1 MGKGRG
7 RRIWNRSKIIR
18 MRKLLMILVGIT
30 MMSGCDSENAW
41 DCFQS
46 SGDIVQQEF
55 DLEQFNKI
63 IIWNRVQLFV
73 NYGPE
78 QKVVIESG
86 ENLFNEV
93 LVRVEDS
100 ILKVS
105 DRNSCNYSREYGITK
120 VFVTT
125 GVDSLEIRNSSGL
138 PVVGQGEI
146 NFKKLTL
153 VSEDREQEG
162 EFHIDGDFIFENLN
176 VTQLVVSANGL
187 SKFYLKGKTN
197 SANLGLFDG
206 DARIE
211 AADLEIK
218 FLYLFHRS
226 TNKMIVNPINL
237 IQGQIVGLGDVISLN
252 HPPIVNVE
260 ELFTGK
266 LIFQ

>member
-1 MGKGRG
+1 MK
-7 RRIWNRSKIIR
+7 KIIV
-18 MRKLLMILVGIT
+18 ILVGIT
-30 MMSGCDSENAW
+30 MMSGCNSENAW

-46 SGDIVQQEF
+46 SGELVQQEF
-55 DLEQFNKI
+55 ELNQFKKI
-63 IIWNRVQLFV
+63 IVWNRVQLFV
-73 NYGPE
+73 SYGYE

-105 DRNSCNYSREYGITK
+105 DRNSCNYNRDYGITK

-125 GVDSLEIRNSSGL
+125 NVDSLEIRNSSGL
-138 PVVGQGEI
+138 PVVGQGQI

-162 EFHIDGDFIFENLN
+162 EFHIDGDFIFDDLN
-176 VTQLVVSANGL
+176 VTQLEILANGL

-197 SANLGLFDG
+197 SANFGLFDG

-211 AADLEIK
+211 AAELEINY
-218 FLYLFHRS
+218 LNLFHRS

-237 IQGQIVGLGDVISLN
+237 IQGKIVGLGDVISVN
-252 HPPIVNVE
+252 HPPQVNVE